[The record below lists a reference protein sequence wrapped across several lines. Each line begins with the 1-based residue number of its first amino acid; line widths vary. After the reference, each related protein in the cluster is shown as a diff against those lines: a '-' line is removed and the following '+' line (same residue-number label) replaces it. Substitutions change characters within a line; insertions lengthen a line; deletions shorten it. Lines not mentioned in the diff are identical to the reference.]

1 MKMMNLDNALRE
13 ERRNPDAY
21 LDQGINLLRGAIR
34 FAGWWATATIVST
47 AGVAMVAFLA
57 MDLSAL
63 SLPDMQQALRLIVTG
78 AGCAAALAGLLCDV
92 ARFRNMFSDRAIARV
107 QRFEALKAEAESQ
120 TEITER
126 LLVSYQL
133 VSEADVEQRRARAL
147 EGTQREH

>member
-1 MKMMNLDNALRE
+1 MNMMNLNSALRE

-21 LDQGINLLRGAIR
+21 LDQAGNLLRGAIR

-57 MDLSAL
+57 MDPSTL
-63 SLPDMQQALRLIVTG
+63 SLPDVQQALRLIVTV
-78 AGCAAALAGLLCDV
+78 AGTTAALAGLLGN
-92 ARFRNMFSDRAIARV
+92 AGRFRNMLSDRAVAKV
-107 QRFEALKAEAESQ
+107 QRFEALKAQVESQ

-133 VSEADVEQRRARAL
+133 VSEADVEQRRAQAL
-147 EGTQREH
+147 EGPQREH